1 MELLPT
7 PALDPELLNL
17 TAPHLPMNMA
27 LRLTLDLDLVML
39 WKLPENMAPLLTTHM
54 ALLPK
59 PLAPALARSPPTPT
73 LPLPLTRTPGGVD
86 AREELGLPGEAKL
99 SAEVVARR
107 TVLPSR
113 ARPSS
118 RGGPPRPPRGSS
130 RGADV
135 DSSPSQSPTGAHT
148 GMPLPSAML
157 DVASR
162 IRLNPSLL
170 NSQVLSLQVT
180 FTNSCLP
187 KP

>member
-1 MELLPT
+1 MPTELLPT

-27 LRLTLDLDLVML
+27 LPLTLDLGPALEKLLLRPQESMALPQLMNMELRLTLDPDLVML
-39 WKLPENMAPLLTTHM
+39 LKLLENMAPLLTTHM

-59 PLAPALARSPPTPT
+59 PPALALARSPPTPT

-107 TVLPSR
+107 TVLPRRARARATRATRLEGRAASSR
-113 ARPSS
+113 GRPSS

-135 DSSPSQSPTGAHT
+135 D
-148 GMPLPSAML
+148 
-157 DVASR
+157 
-162 IRLNPSLL
+162 
-170 NSQVLSLQVT
+170 
-180 FTNSCLP
+180 
-187 KP
+187 